1 MEEQQPTTP
10 QTVLP
15 TGEDKTTAI
24 IAYITVIGFIIAV
37 IMHGQKKTALGA
49 FHLRQMLGIVIIGFS
64 SYILLFIPILGW
76 IAMAVLGVINLI
88 MWVTGLIAA
97 VNGEMKP
104 APVFGGKFQEWFK
117 GTKETMSFGGKR
129 TTEIFGGQE

>member
-1 MEEQQPTTP
+1 MEDQQTTVPQPTAP
-10 QTVLP
+10 A
-15 TGEDKTTAI
+15 GEDKTTAI
-24 IAYITVIGFIIAV
+24 LAYITLIGFIVAV

-49 FHLRQMLGIVIIGFS
+49 FHLRQMLGIVIIGMS
-64 SYILLFIPILGW
+64 SYILIFIPILGW

-104 APVFGGKFQEWFK
+104 APVLGAKFQEWFK
-117 GTKETMSFGGKR
+117 NTFN
-129 TTEIFGGQE
+129 